1 MKRRLLSIV
10 LCAAMAAAMLTGCGG
25 SKEEAS
31 APAAEETTE
40 AEEVTEEA
48 ETEDSQRFEETVTLT
63 YLTWNYADRTASTDA
78 WIEGCMEKFNIEIDM
93 QNAPTTDYEPTFKTK
108 YAADDMPDLF
118 CVHNIYE
125 PNYLAEST
133 ETTAD
138 LYLEL
143 SGLENVAKFNEDALN
158 GKKYQ
163 GNIYYVPV
171 SWSACGVVYNKA
183 VFAENNLEVPTNIDE
198 FMNVMD
204 TLKANG
210 VAPLAGSFS
219 DTWSTQVLPF
229 IAVDN
234 YVADKD
240 IMKKFYNAVDN
251 TSTAKWAET
260 EGAAEAIELGK
271 KWIDA
276 GYFTEEPIATDATT
290 AAQMIATGDAAMF
303 ITGSWQ
309 AAVAKAA
316 TDTPEDIGFFALPL
330 NEEGEELYIPAAA
343 PEGMCINAQG
353 ENVEA
358 AKIAMNYY
366 LSKEIQELVIADL
379 GGVPTHSEV
388 ISDDPFNADVK
399 AAIDAN
405 NVVPVGF
412 YTRGSN
418 GYTREAGFALDK
430 ELQRVF
436 AGEITGADMC
446 AEMDKI
452 NAEAAGK

>member
-1 MKRRLLSIV
+1 MKRKLLSIF
-10 LCAAMAAAMLTGCGG
+10 LCVAMAASALTGCGG
-25 SKEEAS
+25 K
-31 APAAEETTE
+31 
-40 AEEVTEEA
+40 TEEA
-48 ETEDSQRFEETVTLT
+48 NEPAPTQEVEATEVAEEDSQRFDETVTLT
-63 YLTWNYADRTASTDA
+63 YLTWNYADRTPSTDA

-93 QNAPTTDYEPTFKTK
+93 QNVPTTDYEATFKTK

-125 PNYLAEST
+125 PNYLAENTATS
-133 ETTAD
+133 AD
-138 LYLEL
+138 LFLEL
-143 SGLENVAKFNEDALN
+143 SELENVSKFNEDAIN
-158 GKKYQ
+158 AKKYE

-171 SWSACGVVYNKA
+171 SWNACGVIYNKA
-183 VFAENNLEVPTNIDE
+183 VFAANNLEVPTNIDE

-210 VAPLAGSFS
+210 VAPLAGSFGE
-219 DTWSTQVLPF
+219 TWSTQVLPF

-260 EGAAEAIELGK
+260 EGAAEAISLGK
-271 KWIDA
+271 KWIDE

-309 AAVAKAA
+309 ATVAKAA

-330 NEEGEELYIPAAA
+330 NEAGEDLYIPATAG
-343 PEGMCINAQG
+343 EGMCINAQG

-358 AKIAMNYY
+358 AKIALNYY
-366 LSKEIQELVIADL
+366 LSKEIQEQVIADI

-388 ISDDPFNADVK
+388 ESSDPFNADVK
-399 AAIDAN
+399 VAIDAN

-412 YTRGSN
+412 YSRGSN
-418 GYTREAGFALDK
+418 GYSRESGFDLPVQ
-430 ELQRVF
+430 LQRVF

-446 AEMDKI
+446 AEMDKV
-452 NAEAAGK
+452 NAEAVSK